1 MKIIFQFLDSEG
13 EFYLELLLF
22 NERVEYITLA
32 ELLLILNEEKYKKS
46 LFDFI
51 NGFENRNYEVLN
63 KQGAF
68 YKFKGYLD
76 IKSLSIDE
84 LNDS

>member
-1 MKIIFQFLDSEG
+1 M
-13 EFYLELLLF
+13 
-22 NERVEYITLA
+22 
-32 ELLLILNEEKYKKS
+32 ILNEEKYKKS

-51 NGFENRNYEVLN
+51 NGFENRNYEGLN
-63 KQGAF
+63 KQGVF
-68 YKFKGYLD
+68 YKFKYYLD